1 MAMNKYSLEKSG
13 TVAVD
18 GGDIGYR
25 YYEPHNPKYKKR
37 APVVLIHGGPGGSHI
52 GMFDALSALAET
64 RPVIGY
70 DQLGSYLSPAKIDDD
85 LIKVARFTEEPRY
98 LLDALG
104 VEKAVLL
111 GHSWGGVIIS
121 EFALKYP
128 DRVAGLIY
136 SSPLISTQRWVD
148 DCNGLLA
155 QLPPEMQKTIR
166 ECEAAGT
173 TDSQA
178 YKDAD
183 NYFGKRHFS
192 RAAKPA
198 SLVGA
203 SGKRSNRDIYN
214 AMWGPSEFTHSGTL
228 GQLDLFPRLKELTAP
243 TLIVCGEYDTATPAY
258 MQEVQGEIKGA
269 RLSVIKDAGH
279 AVFSDGNKAYLQAIK
294 SYLKEEVDR
303 RVRPS
308 VKTCSPKL

>member
-1 MAMNKYSLEKSG
+1 MTMNKYSLEKSG

-25 YYEPHNPKYKKR
+25 YYEPHNPKYKNR
-37 APVVLIHGGPGGSHI
+37 APVVLVHGGPGGCHM

-70 DQLGSYLSPAKIDDD
+70 DQLGSHLSPAKIDND
-85 LIKVARFTEEPRY
+85 LMKVERFTEEPRY

-104 VEKAVLL
+104 IEKAVLL

-128 DRVAGLIY
+128 NRVAGLIY

-148 DCNGLLA
+148 DCNALLA

-166 ECEAAGT
+166 ECEANNT

-178 YKDAD
+178 YKGAD
-183 NYFGKRHFS
+183 SYFGKRHFS

-203 SGKRSNRDIYN
+203 NGKRSNRELYN
-214 AMWGPSEFTHSGTL
+214 SMWGPSEFTHSGTL

-243 TLIVCGEYDTATPAY
+243 TLIVCGEYDTATPTY
-258 MQEVQGEIKGA
+258 MQEVQGEINGA

-279 AVFSDGNKAYLQAIK
+279 AVYTDGNKAYLQAVR
-294 SYLKEEVDR
+294 SYLKDRVDCKA
-303 RVRPS
+303 RPS
-308 VKTCSPKL
+308 VKVNSPKP